1 MSKKCGSLNK
11 SLENSHINHTNSTF
25 YKNSILWSID
35 RSVFASHAE
44 AHELFCFPGDFY
56 QSGTPDMEVTKSLH
70 GDYGIEGKFA
80 SEWRDWRTLK
90 GTLVR
95 DVIEKK
101 KCWKNVIFLR
111 NNNSQHNPTASSDRQ
126 NLQSLV
132 RCVAIVVDMRITSHT
147 GPRQANA
154 TRTLTGCWLTAR
166 RAVALKLKILIQVVL
181 LGPNWENALKIPAGC
196 CQIAS

>member
-1 MSKKCGSLNK
+1 MV
-11 SLENSHINHTNSTF
+11 
-25 YKNSILWSID
+25 D
-35 RSVFASHAE
+35 RSIFASHAE
-44 AHELFCFPGDFY
+44 AYELFCFPGDFL
-56 QSGTPDMEVTKSLH
+56 SVRDAGH
-70 GDYGIEGKFA
+70 GGNKIPAWGL
-80 SEWRDWRTLK
+80 RDWRKICVGMTGLK
-90 GTLVR
+90 NSKGNSRTR
-95 DVIEKK
+95 CNWKK
-101 KCWKNVIFLR
+101 KCWKNVISLR

-181 LGPNWENALKIPAGC
+181 LGPNWENALKIPAGSMLPNC
-196 CQIAS
+196 KLSCMRIKCWDRMRWDYNMIIYYHCN